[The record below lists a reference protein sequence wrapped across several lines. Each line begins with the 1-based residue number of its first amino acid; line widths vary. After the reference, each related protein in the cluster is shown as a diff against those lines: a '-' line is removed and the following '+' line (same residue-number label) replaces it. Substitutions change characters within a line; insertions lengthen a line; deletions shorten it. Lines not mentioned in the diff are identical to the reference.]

1 LYIYERLKPIKK
13 HIAFLYFLLS
23 NFEDKCLVM
32 DLPQMNVVY
41 CDVKYFS
48 DALADELHTLV
59 SEAYDDDCTTF
70 WPITFS

>member
-1 LYIYERLKPIKK
+1 
-13 HIAFLYFLLS
+13 
-23 NFEDKCLVM
+23 M